1 MLNASAGI
9 DFHPALT
16 QLAITMQIQ
25 LPIKSKHYS
34 MSDYKYLMA
43 LSNLADY
50 LHSCIKWKVL
60 TPDINEGKSIK
71 CD

>member
-50 LHSCIKWKVL
+50 LHSCIK
-60 TPDINEGKSIK
+60 
-71 CD
+71 